1 MLGIWVY
8 SEADNFEYT
17 SLLLQK
23 FYEKFYE
30 QHSEGTA
37 SVQCDWLH
45 FLQHKVRTSHRQRNC
60 SRNKLLSVEVI

>member
-23 FYEKFYE
+23 FYE

-37 SVQCDWLH
+37 SAQCDWLH
-45 FLQHKVRTSHRQRNC
+45 FLQHKVRTSHPQRNC
-60 SRNKLLSVEVI
+60 SRNKLLSVEII